1 MKYNYHNS
9 GLTNVIAINKTY
21 AGIETPDDLYRALD
35 SCWTVDTCTERL
47 REKYSS
53 VNKTCGQ
60 CAITAFLFQ
69 DIFGGQIYGMKTKH
83 GKHWYNYVGGEVID
97 LTCEQFGEDA
107 KDLVYDISV
116 DTLLD
121 TRESIWNE
129 TEKKE
134 RYLLLKAN
142 LEKFCS

>member
-1 MKYNYHNS
+1 
-9 GLTNVIAINKTY
+9 
-21 AGIETPDDLYRALD
+21 
-35 SCWTVDTCTERL
+35 
-47 REKYSS
+47 
-53 VNKTCGQ
+53 
-60 CAITAFLFQ
+60 
-69 DIFGGQIYGMKTKH
+69 MKTKH

-121 TRESIWNE
+121 TRESIWDE

>member
-47 REKYSS
+47 RKKYSS

-97 LTCEQFGEDA
+97 FGCVQFGGDA
-107 KDLVYDISV
+107 KYVLYDISV
-116 DTLLD
+116 ETLLAA
-121 TRESIWNE
+121 RESIWDE